1 MSRQDR
7 WCKSAN
13 DTVIDA
19 WRYACHL
26 SRTTAERI
34 AIFNVEMEQL
44 ERRGAA
50 PVRSRAKT
58 RRTLIKATIADLP
71 SRIRRRLS

>member
-13 DTVIDA
+13 DTVIEA
-19 WRYACHL
+19 WRCARHL

-50 PVRSRAKT
+50 AVRSRAKT

-71 SRIRRRLS
+71 PRIRRRLS